1 LRVTDRVR
9 LVTLTAV
16 LVIGIPVSAR
26 AQEPSANL
34 GLPAVA
40 ALGFHGGTAK
50 LERSSDGHEGGVFL
64 DVGWLRGRSL
74 RLQAEVAF
82 LRATLTEY
90 IELEDST
97 YSGIYYALSAG
108 ATAVWIRPEAKLSP
122 YLLAGVAV
130 HALSSTFQ
138 TSVLDQRYNAN
149 RFGSHIGLGLR
160 LRLGATRQALFGEA
174 RRIIADEVDRTVFR
188 LGGIV
193 LLNDLYR
200 R

>member
-1 LRVTDRVR
+1 M
-9 LVTLTAV
+9 
-16 LVIGIPVSAR
+16 GIPAAGR
-26 AQEPSANL
+26 TQDPSSNL

-40 ALGFHGGTAK
+40 ALGVYGGIAS
-50 LERSSDGHEGGVFL
+50 LERSSDGQEGGVLL
-64 DVGWLRGRSL
+64 DVGWVRGRSL

-97 YSGIYYALSAG
+97 FSGVYYDLSAG
-108 ATAVWIRPEAKLSP
+108 ASAVWVRADARLSP
-122 YLLAGVAV
+122 YVLAGIAV
-130 HALSSTFQ
+130 HALSSAFQ

-149 RFGSHIGLGLR
+149 RFGSHIGLGIR
-160 LRLGATRQALFGEA
+160 LRFGATRQMLFAEA

-188 LGGIV
+188 LGGMI
-193 LLNDLYR
+193 LLNDLHR